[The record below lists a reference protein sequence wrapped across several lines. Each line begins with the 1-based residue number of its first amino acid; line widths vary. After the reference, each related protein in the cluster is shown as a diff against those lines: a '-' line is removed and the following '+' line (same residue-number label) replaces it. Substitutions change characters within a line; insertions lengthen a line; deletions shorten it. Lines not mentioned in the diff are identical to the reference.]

1 MATNPLT
8 INTEDSVAVVTG
20 GANGIGKGIVKAL
33 LTGGASVVIAD
44 IEEDV
49 VNATVKELSPLGPV
63 DSFITDVADEA
74 SVEDLSTYVF
84 NTHGKCNFLFN
95 NAGVGS
101 GGGGKAWQNEPNDW
115 KWCFSVNVFGQLTE
129 SFLLYQ
135 KCLNLE
141 NPDMSLIRHRAME
154 VSPQYPWHQCTHR
167 VKRP

>member
-74 SVEDLSTYVF
+74 SVEPEQDQPT
-84 NTHGKCNFLFN
+84 
-95 NAGVGS
+95 
-101 GGGGKAWQNEPNDW
+101 
-115 KWCFSVNVFGQLTE
+115 
-129 SFLLYQ
+129 
-135 KCLNLE
+135 
-141 NPDMSLIRHRAME
+141 R
-154 VSPQYPWHQCTHR
+154 
-167 VKRP
+167 